1 MSEEDIHAKNIVL
14 IPCSGS
20 EYHGELARQVAIQ
33 LTEKSKIS
41 TISSMACSTIF
52 LKNVLLEKEQLVE
65 ITKNHLK
72 HSFIIIINGCNTAC
86 ASVIYKHL
94 DIAPD
99 LIISVQD
106 IIPKQR
112 INLNDLNTF
121 KNLPK
126 LSEIK
131 GEDIRKVIE
140 FVLQYLKKKGLN
152 IDKFDEN

>member
-1 MSEEDIHAKNIVL
+1 MDNSTEKFNNIIL

-20 EYHGELARQVAIQ
+20 EYHGELARQVAIR

-41 TISSMACSTIF
+41 SLASMTCSTIF
-52 LKNVLLEKEQLVE
+52 LKNILLKKEQIVE

-72 HSFIIIINGCNTAC
+72 HSFLIMINGCNTSC
-86 ASVIYKHL
+86 ASQIYEHL
-94 DIAPD
+94 GITPD

-112 INLNDLNTF
+112 LNLNDLESF
-121 KNLPK
+121 KDKNK

-131 GEDIRKVIE
+131 EEDIEKVIDYVMDE
-140 FVLQYLKKKGLN
+140 IKKHGIN
-152 IDKFDEN
+152 VDELEI